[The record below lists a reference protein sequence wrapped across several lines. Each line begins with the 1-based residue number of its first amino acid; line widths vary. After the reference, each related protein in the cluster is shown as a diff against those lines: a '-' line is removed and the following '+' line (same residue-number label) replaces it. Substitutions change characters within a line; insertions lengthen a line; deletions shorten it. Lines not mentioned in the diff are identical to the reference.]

1 MAPSE
6 GLEKKSEK
14 KKSRLRRVGRR
25 LLPFRKVSNSS
36 PSADRLLAAPSPSSY
51 GTLQDTERWKNS
63 VKHRR
68 SAIGGDDESS
78 LPSLP
83 SLVPESSWMFWRS
96 DRPDLQTI
104 ATVETYLRWMILLT
118 GSFVLGVNFSSL
130 STIVEKALE
139 YSAVAWI
146 TCLLLG
152 ILLARSHHASE
163 SARGAAGSFDEEEG
177 RSLLAVKQS
186 VAEPDTSEHGAAS
199 SVGLASRG
207 GLEDSVHSATA
218 DTLSTHS
225 SPQNVHPALDP
236 YFIVDSNKNDRVY
249 PNASSA
255 YKMET
260 DYFTGEM
267 LVMIRTPDVDDTS
280 LDYPPANV
288 LAVHHL
294 RGKQRRFEFQF
305 QVHLK
310 KIPTGTVYFSCDLTQ
325 PFKLG
330 MVQRAFVS
338 AAMSFVRSSNP
349 SFHYSIQGTTPNDEG
364 SYERPHMAFPVQ
376 DGMNRVVATP
386 PGEEPPK
393 LGSVI
398 EEDAESLKRRKKG
411 YKIEWNL
418 EDTYTFSLW
427 SAYVDFL
434 DWRVLNLPGIRPF
447 GLNSVIGNQPIYL
460 TLYEIDE
467 DKDKHNRNEMTMIA
481 EFEMSNS
488 FAMGCA
494 GPVAQRW
501 MIKQKRK
508 QISRKLLS
516 VETNGTEETQLNP
529 KRKTSLDIDAT
540 TDVRQ
545 QKRLS
550 SSDIDVPAISG
561 QPRRKQNLGRKSL
574 SMDYELDGE
583 SGSPR
588 NSLHSLD
595 LDATDGDTDGNEDD
609 GAQDLTPTNL
619 IEEEGTLNEEAEA
632 EAAAELGEGIYVQSG
647 DCIILRDATDES
659 PVPSYV
665 TMGGGF
671 AVLQEQTSSTI
682 IIEKAGR
689 SRRGKSG
696 RSKLIKSGDTVQ
708 FKLVTKGRKGGDE
721 TRYLSIHRGWWLK
734 WVATAPTNNG
744 FFTVYT
750 HETEFD
756 ATLANSEVSET
767 QSSYLTLG
775 GSFWLRH
782 RRWSKF
788 SVGVAAEGSTTYGG
802 RMLGLY
808 TKRKGTKSNLPEEAF
823 ISDDPNEPYNDQ
835 PEGKKTGWL
844 KPLQLRAFEPS
855 AMGLPAIQS
864 TAPLEEE
871 SKSEE
876 KPLTSPKG
884 GNVVRFSQEDYR
896 LDAPVWIEMMNRTD
910 RVPQLAYVV
919 RVHQQDAPDIA
930 EVGTEVDSFV
940 RIRTGRDLAEIMRVG
955 LSWRTREVSGRRR
968 KGSADMEGQKS
979 PRTKSSG
986 NLTTFASPEPT
997 KSSDDLT
1004 SSVIT
1009 IQDHGISETESGF
1022 EAHETNEETL
1032 DQFGNCSRLLEYESE
1047 DENSVEEVAECAPG
1061 DSVEEGVAGIEEEN
1075 AGDKNRPSSPAK
1087 KKRFMGK
1094 LAHTVKSKTASTG
1107 KAVVRGSVKVGKG
1120 TMSAGRAIIPIR
1132 SMNPPAKEPNQKNP
1146 GRSKRQTERDLHVAV
1161 SRGMKRIERMDSRA
1175 ILLDAPAI
1183 LAGELAAPEQ
1193 SARTVSNMLAK
1204 MSSVPRSS
1212 EFCESF
1218 NELLSS
1224 TIKHKSPQ
1232 DKWFLQGGA
1241 VQLGV
1246 HPQAEEGE
1254 GPLFGATV
1262 ARCLWESHWREEWCV
1277 VRAESIQF
1285 FTPNTKVPGL
1295 ELLFDDIR
1303 CVRGLEARGQSPL
1316 PGYPILVVE
1325 TAWMCHYVAFASND
1339 TLDTFRQVAVRAKE
1353 YVDDRTTESDQTKDR
1368 ELRKARYWQGFK
1380 SSVESSLGKG
1390 KWAEILSSGKLKP
1403 RVVLNNRRMVFD
1415 LPPKEANLNNFVE
1428 EMLMNALSLS
1438 LDSLMEQPEALVRL
1452 LDATSYLQILR
1463 LDELDFSGASCFCL
1477 FVNVYHCLLQHALLL
1492 TVNGP
1497 LKKGSCAHFMR
1508 SACYEIG
1515 GDVFSLAEL
1524 LYCVV
1529 RGGLSK
1535 ASHPKPPYID
1545 VPKKSAAFRYYALG
1559 FTSARANFVLNT
1571 GDLACPKAVIVLR
1584 PEDLEQ
1590 QLNVAAS
1597 EYIKRNVKIDESKRI
1612 ILVPKVC
1619 EVYRH
1624 DFGFEGANAAMAC
1637 LQYCVGF
1644 MEDSMASRVESLL
1657 RESPP
1662 PSVKFQP
1669 LAENYHSYLRLK
1681 TFSSDDEEDE

>member
-1 MAPSE
+1 
-6 GLEKKSEK
+6 
-14 KKSRLRRVGRR
+14 
-25 LLPFRKVSNSS
+25 
-36 PSADRLLAAPSPSSY
+36 
-51 GTLQDTERWKNS
+51 
-63 VKHRR
+63 
-68 SAIGGDDESS
+68 
-78 LPSLP
+78 
-83 SLVPESSWMFWRS
+83 MFCRS

-118 GSFVLGVNFSSL
+118 GSFLLGINFSSL
-130 STIVEKALE
+130 QSIVEKALE

-146 TCLLLG
+146 TCLSLG

-163 SARGAAGSFDEEEG
+163 TRGSGSFDEEEG
-177 RSLLAVKQS
+177 RSLLAAKGQGEDTV
-186 VAEPDTSEHGAAS
+186 EGPDTSEHGAAS
-199 SVGLASRG
+199 TAGPASQG
-207 GLEDSVHSATA
+207 GLEESIHSTTT
-218 DTLSTHS
+218 DTPSTQS
-225 SPQNVHPALDP
+225 SHNVHPALDP

-249 PNASSA
+249 PNATSP
-255 YKMET
+255 YKMDT

-280 LDYPPANV
+280 LDSPPANA
-288 LAVHHL
+288 LAVQHL

-349 SFHYSIQGTTPNDEG
+349 SFHYSIQGSTPNDEG
-364 SYERPHMAFPVQ
+364 TYERPHMAFPVQ

-386 PGEEPPK
+386 PGEDPPK
-393 LGSVI
+393 LGSFI
-398 EEDAESLKRRKKG
+398 EEDEESLKRRKKG
-411 YKIEWNL
+411 FKIVWNL

-467 DKDKHNRNEMTMIA
+467 DKDKHNRNDMTMIA

-488 FAMGCA
+488 SAMGCA
-494 GPVAQRW
+494 GPVAQKW
-501 MIKQKRK
+501 QIKQKRK
-508 QISRKLLS
+508 QISGNLLL
-516 VETNGTEETQLNP
+516 VEGEEPSHTP
-529 KRKTSLDIDAT
+529 KRKTSLDIDTAT
-540 TDVRQ
+540 GLRS
-545 QKRLS
+545 RRFS
-550 SSDIDVPAISG
+550 SSDVDVSVTSI
-561 QPRRKQNLGRKSL
+561 QTRRKQLGRKSL
-574 SMDYELDGE
+574 SIDSTADGE
-583 SGSPR
+583 AGSPR
-588 NSLHSLD
+588 ISRHSLD
-595 LDATDGDTDGNEDD
+595 LDETDGDTDGNEEDD
-609 GAQDLTPTNL
+609 GVQDMTPTNQ
-619 IEEEGTLNEEAEA
+619 IEQGVFMNEEAEA

-708 FKLVTKGRKGGDE
+708 FKLVTKGRKGVDE

-734 WVATAPTNNG
+734 WVVTAPTNNG

-756 ATLANSEVSET
+756 ANFTNSEVPET

-775 GSFWLRH
+775 GAFWLRH

-808 TKRKGTKSNLPEEAF
+808 TKRKGSKSNLPEEAF
-823 ISDDPNEPYNDQ
+823 ISDYPNEPHNDH
-835 PEGKKTGWL
+835 PEGKNTGWL

-855 AMGLPAIQS
+855 AMGLPSIQS
-864 TAPLEEE
+864 TAPLEE

-876 KPLTSPKG
+876 KPLISPKG
-884 GNVVRFSQEDYR
+884 GNLVRFFQEDYR

-919 RVHQQDAPDIA
+919 RVKPQAPPDMTDTGA
-930 EVGTEVDSFV
+930 EADSFV

-955 LSWRTREVSGRRR
+955 LSWRTRVVAGRRR
-968 KGSADMEGQKS
+968 KGSADLEVPRS
-979 PRTKSSG
+979 PRTKSG
-986 NLTTFASPEPT
+986 NFTPFASPEPAR
-997 KSSDDLT
+997 SSDELT
-1004 SSVIT
+1004 SSIFKSH
-1009 IQDHGISETESGF
+1009 DHGITETENGF
-1022 EAHETNEETL
+1022 EAHNTSEEMP
-1032 DQFGNCSRLLEYESE
+1032 DHFGNSSRLIEYESE
-1047 DENSVEEVAECAPG
+1047 DENSVE
-1061 DSVEEGVAGIEEEN
+1061 DTEETNPNDGLEAGVSNIEEN
-1075 AGDKNRPSSPAK
+1075 TGDNIRLSSTLK

-1161 SRGMKRIERMDSRA
+1161 SRGMKRIERMDSMA
-1175 ILLDAPAI
+1175 VLLDAPAI

-1204 MSSVPRSS
+1204 MSSLPRSS
-1212 EFCESF
+1212 EFYESF

-1224 TIKHKSPQ
+1224 AIKYKSSQ

-1246 HPQAEEGE
+1246 PSAEEGE
-1254 GPLFGATV
+1254 GPLFGAAV

-1277 VRAESIQF
+1277 VRTKCVQF
-1285 FTPNTKVPGL
+1285 FTPNTKEPGL

-1303 CVRGLEARGQSPL
+1303 CVRGLEAQGQSPL
-1316 PGYPILVVE
+1316 PGYPILVLE
-1325 TAWMCHYVAFASND
+1325 TAWMCHYVAFANDD
-1339 TLDTFRQVAVRAKE
+1339 TLDTFRQVATRAKE
-1353 YVDDRTTESDQTKDR
+1353 YVDAKTMESDQTKDQ

-1390 KWAEILSSGKLKP
+1390 KWAEIVSSGKLKP

-1415 LPPKEANLNNFVE
+1415 LPPKETNLNLFIE
-1428 EMLMNALSLS
+1428 EMLINALSLS

-1452 LDATSYLQILR
+1452 LDSASYLQILR

-1477 FVNVYHCLLQHALLL
+1477 FVNIYHCLLQHALLL

-1497 LKKGSCAHFMR
+1497 LKKGSCGHFMR

-1524 LYCVV
+1524 LYCVI
-1529 RGGLSK
+1529 RGNLSK
-1535 ASHPKPPYID
+1535 PSHPKPPYID

-1571 GDLACPKAVIVLR
+1571 GDLASPKAVIVLR
-1584 PEDLEQ
+1584 PEDVEQ

-1597 EYIKRNVKIDESKRI
+1597 EYIKVNVKIDESKRI

-1619 EVYRH
+1619 EVFRH

-1637 LQYCVGF
+1637 LQYCIGF
-1644 MEDSMASRVESLL
+1644 MEESMVGKIESLL
-1657 RESPP
+1657 RDSSP

-1669 LAENYHSYLRLK
+1669 PAENYHSYLRLK
-1681 TFSSDDEEDE
+1681 TFSSESEDE